1 MPITEL
7 SADRRAFAREPVHLP
22 SSLMVGAREFQC
34 LVVDLAQGGALIE
47 GPADVC
53 EGDQVVLRM
62 AGQHDIT
69 AHVVRTTMTGFALAF
84 AGVVVLARTAAE

>member
-1 MPITEL
+1 MSITQFP
-7 SADRRAFAREPVHLP
+7 SDRRAFLREPVRLP
-22 SSLMVGAREFQC
+22 SSLMVGSREFKC

-47 GPADVC
+47 GPADVS

-62 AGQHDIT
+62 AGQRDIT

-84 AGVVVLARTAAE
+84 AGVVVLARSAAE